1 MKRTMIFLSLL
12 SMAVICGW
20 SQENLVTI
28 SGGYAFANMEGTDT
42 NPSGFR
48 VNGLYEFNPNEGMLS
63 HGISFGYIGTKAD
76 STGAQG
82 AEFNLNNWPI
92 YYAPKVMFGKGKA
105 KFYVK
110 GALGMHFST
119 YKRTGG
125 VSEIKT
131 NDMGFYGGAGLGTM
145 IFFSESIFLNVE
157 YEWAYLSNSYYT
169 NGFINTANLGLGFK
183 F

>member
-1 MKRTMIFLSLL
+1 MKRTVIFLGLL
-12 SMAVICGW
+12 AFAVITAW
-20 SQENLVTI
+20 SQENMATI

-42 NPSGFR
+42 DASGFR
-48 VNGLYEFNPNEGMLS
+48 VNGVYEFNPNGGMLS
-63 HGISFGYIGTKAD
+63 HGISFGYIGTSAD
-76 STGAQG
+76 STGVQG

-92 YYAPKVMFGKGKA
+92 YYAPKLMFGKGKF

-119 YKRTGG
+119 YKRTAAA
-125 VSEIKT
+125 VETKT
-131 NDMGFYGGAGLGTM
+131 NDMGFYGGASVGAM
-145 IFFSESIFLNVE
+145 IFLKENMFLNAE

-169 NGFINTANLGLGFK
+169 NGFINTANFGLGFK